1 MNDLKKMKIY
11 GKSGLFFFFP
21 SKGEGNLKFT
31 EFEDKRAS
39 FTG

>member
-1 MNDLKKMKIY
+1 MEKVD
-11 GKSGLFFFFP
+11 FFS
-21 SKGEGNLKFT
+21 SKGESNLKFA

>member
-1 MNDLKKMKIY
+1 MEKVD
-11 GKSGLFFFFP
+11 FFLP

>member
-1 MNDLKKMKIY
+1 MEKVD
-11 GKSGLFFFFP
+11 FFFFP